1 MSLLNSVGELVGSV
15 IAVALLLALAVISFF
30 VTIFIVDAGA
40 SLAGLNPGD
49 DFVTLAAAVLTA
61 GAIVGGATPLTAIAG
76 TESA

>member
-1 MSLLNSVGELVGSV
+1 MGLLDSVGELVGSV
-15 IAVALLLALAVISFF
+15 IAVALLLVLAVVSFF

-49 DFVTLAAAVLTA
+49 DFVTLAAALLTA

-76 TESA
+76 TQ

>member
-1 MSLLNSVGELVGSV
+1 MGLLSSVGELVGSV
-15 IAVALLLALAVISFF
+15 IAVALLLVLAVVSFF

-49 DFVTLAAAVLTA
+49 DFVTLAAALLTA

-76 TESA
+76 AQ